1 LTCAYVFPLHSKP
14 TLLLPEKHATIP
26 RSSLVLWQSLPGH
39 CQVVAFPLCYLLSQG
54 DCSLFIALS
63 YSLCRSGVAI
73 STAMAAGLASVSSIQ
88 MAGKPPVG
96 TDCRQELSRAPLLL
110 PDRDCRPFRSCR
122 LSGGRVKRPVASIVR
137 CFPSSERGVV
147 CSQLPTNLC
156 PVQETPLLAYTLP
169 LQGELTFVLC
179 MGFQC

>member
-1 LTCAYVFPLHSKP
+1 MSFLCTA
-14 TLLLPEKHATIP
+14 
-26 RSSLVLWQSLPGH
+26 SLPFSFPRKCHYSEKFSRPLRHSPYPESGRLFI
-39 CQVVAFPLCYLLSQG
+39 CPPLCSAVFFSSQWR
-54 DCSLFIALS
+54 F
-63 YSLCRSGVAI
+63 AI
-73 STAMAAGLASVSSIQ
+73 STAMAAGLASASIIL

-147 CSQLPTNLC
+147 SPTNLC
-156 PVQETPLLAYTLP
+156 PVRETPLSAYSLP
-169 LQGELTFVLC
+169 LQGELTFVS
-179 MGFQC
+179 FVQCQSVVSGGVPS